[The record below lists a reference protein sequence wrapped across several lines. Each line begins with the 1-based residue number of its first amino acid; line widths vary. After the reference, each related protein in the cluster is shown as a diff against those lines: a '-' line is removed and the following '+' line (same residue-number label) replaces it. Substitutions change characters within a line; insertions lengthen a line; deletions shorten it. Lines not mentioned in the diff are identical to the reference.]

1 MAIYRN
7 VQMSFWTDAKVVD
20 DFTPEDKYFYLYLC
34 TNPHTTLAGCYEISL
49 RQMSSELGYSMHSVE
64 NLLERFENVHKV
76 IRFSPDTKEVLL
88 LNWHKYNWTDSDKFK
103 KALYREIESVKNPDF
118 KRFLTGVAE
127 GDDTVSIPYPYGMDT
142 TVTVTVT
149 DTVPK
154 KVYPYKEV
162 ISYLNEKAGTAYRAG
177 AKDTQSHIRARFED
191 GFTLE
196 DFQTVI
202 DKKCAE
208 WKGTEME
215 KYLRPATLF
224 GTKFESYL
232 NQRGT
237 NKRPNSFSNFE
248 QSTTDWDDVAYQIM
262 ATQ

>member
-7 VQMSFWTDAKVVD
+7 IQMSFWTDTKVVD
-20 DFTPEDKYFYLYLC
+20 VFTPEDKYFYLYLC

-64 NLLERFENVHKV
+64 NLLERFEKVHGV

-88 LNWHKYNWTDSDKFK
+88 LNWHKYNWTDSDKFR
-103 KALYREIESVKNPDF
+103 KALYKEIESVKNPDF

-127 GDDTVSIPYPYGMDT
+127 GDDTVCIPYGYGMDT

-162 ISYLNEKAGTAYRAG
+162 VSYLNEKAGTAYRSG

-191 GFTLE
+191 GFSIE
-196 DFQTVI
+196 DFRTVI

-208 WKGTEME
+208 WKGTDME

-232 NQRGT
+232 NQRGA
-237 NKRPNSFSNFE
+237 NKKTTGFNNFE
-248 QSTTDWDDVAYQIM
+248 QTTTDWDDLAYQIM
-262 ATQ
+262 NQ

>member
-103 KALYREIESVKNPDF
+103 KALHREIESVKNPDF

-149 DTVPK
+149 DPVLK
-154 KVYPYKEV
+154 KPYPYKE
-162 ISYLNEKAGTAYRAG
+162 IIEYLNEKAGTAYRAG

-196 DFQTVI
+196 DFRTVI

-232 NQRGT
+232 NQHGT

-248 QSTTDWDDVAYQIM
+248 QSNTDWDDLAYQIM
-262 ATQ
+262 NQ

>member
-7 VQMSFWTDAKVVD
+7 IQMSFWNDAKVVD

-64 NLLERFENVHKV
+64 NLLERFEKVHGV

-88 LNWHKYNWTDSDKFK
+88 LNWHKYNWTDSDKFR
-103 KALYREIESVKNPDF
+103 KALYKEIETVKNAEF
-118 KRFLTGVAE
+118 KRFLTEVAE
-127 GDDTVSIPYPYGMDT
+127 GEDTVSIPYLYGMHT
-142 TVTVTVT
+142 TDTVT

-162 ISYLNEKAGTAYRAG
+162 VSYLNEKAGTAYRAG

-191 GFTLE
+191 GFTIE
-196 DFQTVI
+196 DFRTVI

-232 NQRGT
+232 NQRGA
-237 NKRPNSFSNFE
+237 NKKTTGFNNFE
-248 QSTTDWDDVAYQIM
+248 QTTTNWDDVAYQIM
-262 ATQ
+262 ANQ